1 MHPARHSSKNVLF
14 LLIAVGVLLKSATAQ
29 HEVQIMVNG
38 PWAYVATPASP
49 STIIVATPSL
59 MNHKAVIFSG
69 ENADLFR
76 SAVGVK
82 EISVKGANKL
92 VFQGTKLADCKLIP
106 PEPTIPEPKPFPLT
120 VKSDEAKDVITG
132 HLNGFAITL
141 PKPCYSTNFAD
152 SRSRIDL
159 TKIDTNPHKAPVE
172 APYTIWR
179 VLHYSVESPDK
190 LAAEITGANNFNLP
204 FKTIEKPNEP
214 AISIVMGDDQ
224 PESDA
229 RCDSRSVDSF
239 KKEAELFNN
248 KILHVQFPRLIGPGT
263 QTHDYKPDCIDKR
276 IAPKDVAGAADCRGA
291 QLDVTVQP

>member
-14 LLIAVGVLLKSATAQ
+14 LLIAVAVLLKPATAQ

-38 PWAYVATPASP
+38 PWAHVATPASP
-49 STIIVATPSL
+49 STIIIATPLL

-69 ENADLFR
+69 EDADLFG
-76 SAVGVK
+76 SAIVN
-82 EISVKGANKL
+82 ELPAKGAYKL
-92 VFQGTKLADCKLIP
+92 DFPVADCKLIP
-106 PEPTIPEPKPFPLT
+106 PEPTISEPKPFPLT
-120 VKSDEAKDVITG
+120 VKSEDARDVITG
-132 HLNGFAITL
+132 KLNGFAITL

-152 SRSRIDL
+152 SRSRIDP
-159 TKIDTNPHKAPVE
+159 TKIDEDPHKPPAE

-179 VLHYSVESPDK
+179 VLHYSVESPATI
-190 LAAEITGANNFNLP
+190 AAKTTGAKNFTVP
-204 FKTIEKPNEP
+204 FKAIEKPNVP

-239 KKEAELFNN
+239 KSEAELFN

-263 QTHDYKPDCIDKR
+263 QTHDYKPKCIDKR
-276 IAPKDVAGAADCRGA
+276 VPPAAVAGAADCRGA